1 MSISCKLS
9 VLLYKIIISVG
20 KKIKIEYYR
29 CFYRF
34 FLKHMGK
41 RSCILSPLHIDGPE
55 NIHIGNDVIV
65 REHTW
70 LASVPLTGSGD
81 SVLKIDDGTVVG
93 HFNHIYATKK
103 IVIEENVLIA
113 DKVYISDNFHGYENI
128 HIPIKN
134 QPIQQKNEVLI
145 GAGTWIGENSCILG
159 VRIGKQCVI
168 AANSVVT
175 KDIPDFC
182 VAAGVPAKIIK
193 RFCVDSQMWCRTDE
207 YGEFN

>member
-1 MSISCKLS
+1 MD
-9 VLLYKIIISVG
+9 LYKIIVTIER
-20 KKIKIEYYR
+20 KIKIKY
-29 CFYRF
+29 YRF
-34 FLKHMGK
+34 FYRLFLKKMGK
-41 RSCILSPLHIDGPE
+41 NVCILSPLHIDRPQ
-55 NIHIGNDVIV
+55 NIYIGNDVII

-70 LASVPLTGSGD
+70 LASVPLTGFKD
-81 SVLKIDDGTVVG
+81 SALIISDGTIIG

-103 IVIEENVLIA
+103 IVIEENVLTA

-182 VAAGVPAKIIK
+182 VVAGVPAKIIK
-193 RFCVDSQMWCRTDE
+193 RFCVDSQMWCRTDV